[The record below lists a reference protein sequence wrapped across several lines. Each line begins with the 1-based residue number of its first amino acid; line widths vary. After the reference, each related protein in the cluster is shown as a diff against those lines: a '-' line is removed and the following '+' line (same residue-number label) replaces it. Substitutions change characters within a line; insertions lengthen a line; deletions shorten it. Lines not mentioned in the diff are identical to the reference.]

1 MPPNATTRS
10 VPGATGGG
18 GPGRWVVCVTGRGYL
33 AEVTV
38 HPLACRAVSEAFST
52 GQAKTVGIFVIA
64 VIVLAGVLF
73 SFVFQK
79 LTGRLILAV
88 IVVGLGIF
96 IWTQRDAID
105 HDAKKCDARFLGI
118 HLTPSNDTLK
128 KHCQQVANR

>member
-1 MPPNATTRS
+1 M
-10 VPGATGGG
+10 
-18 GPGRWVVCVTGRGYL
+18 
-33 AEVTV
+33 
-38 HPLACRAVSEAFST
+38 HPLACRSVSEAFST

-64 VIVLAGVLF
+64 VIVIAGVLF

-105 HDAKKCDARFLGI
+105 SDAKKCDAKFIGI

-128 KHCQQVANR
+128 KHCQQIANR